1 MLALAHLAI
10 ATAALTLV
18 VVAALQDV
26 RERLIANRL
35 SLLLL
40 GMGVL
45 HHMVTAASIA
55 EWLTIAG
62 SALAIAAVVFL
73 VGFALWR
80 LGSLGGGDVKLL
92 VAAAFFVG
100 LDGVLVLLAGT
111 ALAGGALALAYLLV
125 SALLPMLAGRVT
137 GSDAPAPG
145 GHPRTLPYGVAI
157 AAGLACAV
165 LPSLPVLSSLPILT
179 G

>member
-1 MLALAHLAI
+1 LLTLAHLAI
-10 ATAALTLV
+10 AIAALTLIV
-18 VVAALQDV
+18 LAALQDV
-26 RERLIANRL
+26 RERLISNRL

-40 GMGVL
+40 GMGVP

-55 EWLTIAG
+55 DW
-62 SALAIAAVVFL
+62 LAIAAGALAVAAIVLL

-100 LDGVLVLLAGT
+100 PDGIVVLLAGT
-111 ALAGGALALAYLLV
+111 ALVGGALALAYLLGPAIPPV
-125 SALLPMLAGRVT
+125 LTARFT
-137 GSDAPAPG
+137 GPDAPASG
-145 GHPRTLPYGVAI
+145 GHRRSLPYGVAI

-165 LPSLPVLSSLPILT
+165 VPSLPILI

>member
-1 MLALAHLAI
+1 MLALVHLAI
-10 ATAALTLV
+10 AIAALTLV

-45 HHMVTAASIA
+45 HHMVTAASVA
-55 EWLTIAG
+55 EWLAIAG
-62 SALAIAAVVFL
+62 GAFAVAAIVLL

-100 LDGVLVLLAGT
+100 LDGVLVLFAGT

-125 SALLPMLAGRVT
+125 PAFLPILACRFT
-137 GSDAPAPG
+137 GPDAQSSSG
-145 GHPRTLPYGVAI
+145 PRRSLPYGVAI

-165 LPSLPVLSSLPILT
+165 VPSVPILI

>member
-1 MLALAHLAI
+1 MLALAHLTI
-10 ATAALTLV
+10 AVAALTLV
-18 VVAALQDV
+18 AVAALQDV

-40 GMGVL
+40 GIGVL
-45 HHMVTAASIA
+45 HHMVTAGSIT
-55 EWLTIAG
+55 EWLASAG
-62 SALAIAAVVFL
+62 SAFAVAAIVFL

-92 VAAAFFVG
+92 VAATFFVG
-100 LDGVLVLLAGT
+100 PDGVLVLFAST
-111 ALAGGALALAYLLV
+111 ALTGGALALAYLLV
-125 SALLPMLAGRVT
+125 PAFLPVLATRFT
-137 GSDAPAPG
+137 GPDAPASS
-145 GHPRTLPYGVAI
+145 GHRRSLPYGVAI

-165 LPSLPVLSSLPILT
+165 VPSLPVLI

>member
-1 MLALAHLAI
+1 LLALVHLAI
-10 ATAALTLV
+10 ATTALTLV
-18 VVAALQDV
+18 VVAALQDI

-40 GMGVL
+40 GLGVL
-45 HHMVTAASIA
+45 HHMVTAASVA
-55 EWLTIAG
+55 DWLAMTGAAFAL
-62 SALAIAAVVFL
+62 SAIVFL

-92 VAAAFFVG
+92 VAATFFVG
-100 LDGVLVLLAGT
+100 LNGVLVLLAGT
-111 ALAGGALALAYLLV
+111 ALAGGALAVAYLLGPAFPPV
-125 SALLPMLAGRVT
+125 LAARFT
-137 GSDAPAPG
+137 GPDAPASS
-145 GHPRTLPYGVAI
+145 GHQRSLPYGVAI

-165 LPSLPVLSSLPILT
+165 VPSLPILI

>member
-1 MLALAHLAI
+1 MLALVHLAI
-10 ATAALTLV
+10 AIAALTLV

-40 GMGVL
+40 GTGVL

-55 EWLTIAG
+55 EWLAIAG
-62 SALAIAAVVFL
+62 GALAVAAIVFL

-92 VAAAFFVG
+92 VAATFFVG
-100 LDGVLVLLAGT
+100 LDGVSVLLAGT
-111 ALAGGALALAYLLV
+111 ALAGGALALAYLL
-125 SALLPMLAGRVT
+125 APAFLPMLADRYT
-137 GSDAPAPG
+137 RPDAPAPG
-145 GHPRTLPYGVAI
+145 GHQRSLPYGVAI
-157 AAGLACAV
+157 AAGLAYAV
-165 LPSLPVLSSLPILT
+165 VPSLPILI